1 MSQESDAN
9 KSYISSKSRI
19 SVFIAKDG
27 NIEPPEAK
35 NLPESKLKFEIGIH
49 EQENIDYFNPPSEK
63 LTRLVHLF
71 HIDTDEGNS

>member
-1 MSQESDAN
+1 MQTNHTSLQNHEFLFSLQ
-9 KSYISSKSRI
+9 
-19 SVFIAKDG
+19 KDG

-71 HIDTDEGNS
+71 HIDTDQGNS